1 MSVESWDAAV
11 QVQSAEIQPVQEFL
25 LEEPAPDVPPPTP
38 EEVRADDVV
47 FSRDQENAA
56 AGLIGA
62 WGAGMLAQ
70 EMIGDHL
77 SRKEEEKE
85 NDERTAGKHD

>member
-1 MSVESWDAAV
+1 MSVESWDPVV
-11 QVQSAEIQPVQEFL
+11 QVQVAETQPVQEFL

-38 EEVRADDVV
+38 EEVRAADVV

-56 AGLIGA
+56 AGLIGV

-70 EMIGDHL
+70 ELVGDHL
-77 SRKEEEKE
+77 SRKQKEKE
-85 NDERTAGKHD
+85 DDDRSAGKHE